1 MTIAEL
7 YQVYLIHPQINTD
20 TRKITEGCLFFAL
33 RGENFDAN
41 AFAEIAIE
49 KGAAFA
55 VIDNPKYKKSDQYIL
70 VDDTLTAL
78 QELAKY
84 HREQLTIPVIGLTG
98 SNGKTT
104 TKELIYSVLSQ
115 KFKTLATIGNLNN
128 HIGVPL
134 TLLAINSSHQIAIIE
149 MGANHQKE
157 IEMLCEICQ
166 PNYGLITNIGKAH
179 LEGFGGIDGIKKGKG
194 ELYDFLEKIK
204 GTVFINKDSDSLMQ
218 MAKCRGFTK
227 EVYYGK
233 NSEND
238 VSGELIS
245 NQPYLEVKWKQNS
258 IENHQVLSQ
267 LTGIYNFENILAAIA
282 IGLNFGLS
290 PDEINDGIKN
300 YHPQNNRSQIT
311 KTEKN
316 TVVCDFYN
324 ANPSSMLVAIE
335 NIHQLKADKK
345 VLILGDMYELGDE
358 TELEHLNMITKALSY
373 PFDEVIF
380 IGEYFNNQ
388 KQEFKNG
395 LFFNSTNQAIDYLKE
410 KNLSNALVL
419 VKGSRG
425 MKLESLM
432 EFL

>member
-49 KGAAFA
+49 KGTAFA

-70 VDDTLTAL
+70 VDDTLAAL
-78 QELAKY
+78 QELAKH

-115 KFKTLATIGNLNN
+115 KFKTLATVGNLNN

-134 TLLAINSSHQIAIIE
+134 TLLEINSSHQIAIIE

-179 LEGFGGIDGIKKGKG
+179 LEGFGGVEGIKKGKG

-204 GTVFINKDSDSLMQ
+204 GTVFINKDSNTLMQ
-218 MAKCRGFTK
+218 MAKLKSFTDK
-227 EVYYGK
+227 IYYGK
-233 NSEND
+233 NSDND
-238 VSGELIS
+238 VSGNLIS
-245 NQPYLEVKWKQNS
+245 NQPYLEVKWQQNS
-258 IENHQVLSQ
+258 EKNHQVLSQ

-300 YHPQNNRSQIT
+300 YQPQNNRSQIT

-335 NIHQLKADKK
+335 NINQLKADKK
-345 VLILGDMYELGDE
+345 VLILGDMYELGEE
-358 TELEHLNMITKALSY
+358 TELEHLNLITKALSY
-373 PFDEVIF
+373 GFDEVVF
-380 IGEYFNNQ
+380 IGEYFNKQ
-388 KQEFKNG
+388 KQEFKTG

-410 KNLSNALVL
+410 KNLNNALVL

-432 EFL
+432 VFL

>member
-1 MTIAEL
+1 
-7 YQVYLIHPQINTD
+7 
-20 TRKITEGCLFFAL
+20 
-33 RGENFDAN
+33 
-41 AFAEIAIE
+41 
-49 KGAAFA
+49 
-55 VIDNPKYKKSDQYIL
+55 
-70 VDDTLTAL
+70 
-78 QELAKY
+78 
-84 HREQLTIPVIGLTG
+84 
-98 SNGKTT
+98 
-104 TKELIYSVLSQ
+104 
-115 KFKTLATIGNLNN
+115 
-128 HIGVPL
+128 
-134 TLLAINSSHQIAIIE
+134 
-149 MGANHQKE
+149 
-157 IEMLCEICQ
+157 
-166 PNYGLITNIGKAH
+166 
-179 LEGFGGIDGIKKGKG
+179 
-194 ELYDFLEKIK
+194 
-204 GTVFINKDSDSLMQ
+204 MQ